1 MPVTGGRVAF
11 CGVSTPPFLELP
23 PGVESR
29 RVPAGQVEL
38 AALVATPTA
47 GDARPPV
54 LLVPGFT
61 GSKEDFIA
69 VLAPIAAA
77 GHPVAAV
84 DLRGQFES
92 PGDSDPSSYD
102 LKVLAEDVLAVAHH
116 LGAPVHLVGHSF
128 GGLVARAA
136 ALAEP
141 VGAALAHAAQ
151 LGTGGHPPP
160 GGEQP
165 RADLA
170 RPSRDGPG
178 VDLGGQAPARE
189 RDRDGRP
196 PPPAVEDFLHRRFVA
211 NQPVCLLR
219 MAEQLLAEPD
229 CVDEVAALD
238 LPMLVAFGPDDDVWP
253 PALQAE
259 MARRLG
265 AGVAVIEG
273 SGHSPAADRPQDTAA
288 ALLAFWSASTS
299 TS

>member
-1 MPVTGGRVAF
+1 
-11 CGVSTPPFLELP
+11 VSTPPFLELP
-23 PGVESR
+23 PGVGSR
-29 RVPAGQVEL
+29 RVPAGQIEL

-47 GDARPPV
+47 GDERPPV

-92 PGDSDPSSYD
+92 PGDGDPSSYD

-141 VGAALAHAAQ
+141 SALRS
-151 LGTGGHPPP
+151 LT
-160 GGEQP
+160 
-165 RADLA
+165 LL
-170 RPSRDGPG
+170 SSGPG
-178 VDLGGQAPARE
+178 AIPHPAASNLELISRALPVMDLESIWAAKRQLESEAE
-189 RDRDGRP
+189 LSP

-253 PALQAE
+253 PAQQAE

-273 SGHSPAADRPQDTAA
+273 SGHSPAADRPESTAA

-299 TS
+299 AP